1 LDGVPNK
8 SLTAIKVHLQYAK
21 AILLLHSLQLAISR
35 PNEYM
40 ALEALYYNK
49 ITETNDNGDPFSRKP
64 SLKSYKALQQ
74 LNHERTGKI
83 KLKIVGQLL
92 TQ

>member
-1 LDGVPNK
+1 
-8 SLTAIKVHLQYAK
+8 
-21 AILLLHSLQLAISR
+21 
-35 PNEYM
+35 M

-64 SLKSYKALQQ
+64 SLKSYKALQK
-74 LNHERTGKI
+74 LNREWIQSGKI
-83 KLKIVGQLL
+83 KLRIVEQLL

>member
-1 LDGVPNK
+1 
-8 SLTAIKVHLQYAK
+8 
-21 AILLLHSLQLAISR
+21 
-35 PNEYM
+35 M

>member
-1 LDGVPNK
+1 
-8 SLTAIKVHLQYAK
+8 
-21 AILLLHSLQLAISR
+21 
-35 PNEYM
+35 M

-74 LNHERTGKI
+74 LNHEWIQSGKI